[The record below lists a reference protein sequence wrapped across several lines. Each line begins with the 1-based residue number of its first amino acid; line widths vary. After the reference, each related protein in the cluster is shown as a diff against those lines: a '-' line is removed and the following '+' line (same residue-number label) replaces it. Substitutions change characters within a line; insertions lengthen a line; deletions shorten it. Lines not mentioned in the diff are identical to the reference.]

1 LTKGHIAQFKE
12 GFLKLY
18 LKLVDQVLAYEQK
31 RLKDKTKMTSHTA
44 TVTFRAISGDFGTQ
58 RTFVPWEPNVN
69 GVKGVEVKP
78 DHCWMYFFDMRAIEQ
93 LKIDLN
99 KN

>member
-1 LTKGHIAQFKE
+1 MQFKE
-12 GFLKLY
+12 GFLSGYK
-18 LKLVDQVLAYEQK
+18 KLVDQVLAYDAQ
-31 RLKDKTKMTSHTA
+31 RLKDKSKMTSHTA
-44 TVTFRAISGDFGTQ
+44 TVTYRALSGQYGIQ

-78 DHCWMYFFDMRAIEQ
+78 DHCWMYFFDMRAVEQ

-99 KN
+99 KR